1 MERQKEKAVLEAI
14 LFTMGESV
22 EVERLA
28 SVIEEDKKTTRQL
41 LLELKEEYEGKECG
55 ITRKCMNT

>member
-1 MERQKEKAVLEAI
+1 MLESI

-28 SVIEEDKKTTRQL
+28 TVIEEDKKTTKEL
-41 LLELKEEYEGKECG
+41 LFEMKEGYDSRECG
-55 ITRKCMNT
+55 ITLM